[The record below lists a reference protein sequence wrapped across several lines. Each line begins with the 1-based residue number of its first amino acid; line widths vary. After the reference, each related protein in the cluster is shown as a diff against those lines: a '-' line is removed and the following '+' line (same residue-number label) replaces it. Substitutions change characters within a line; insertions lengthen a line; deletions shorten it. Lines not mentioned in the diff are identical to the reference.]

1 MGDEPRTDAFPKS
14 ATKTSRL
21 LSLDAYRGFTMLAMV
36 SAGLRMDH
44 LKNDPNWGWLADQL
58 DHRRW
63 EGCTAWDLIQPS
75 FMFIVGVAMPY
86 SYARRR
92 EQGDSWSLQFR
103 HALQRCALLSAIGIF
118 LDCYS
123 ERTIYVQFIRVLQQ
137 IALAYPLVF
146 LVLHRGALTQA
157 LTALTILVVHPLA
170 FVLFHRWSGL
180 AGDPWAVQYNFGR
193 ALDSMLHLPMSVGGY
208 VTFNAFSSAATIL
221 FGVLCGELLRGRW
234 SPEVKLLVLITA
246 GLAGLWIGWELTA
259 WVPMIKRLWTS
270 SFAVFAAGWTCLM
283 MAGFYL
289 VIDML
294 KLQRWAFPFTVVG
307 MNSIASYVFSGIGSS
322 VVQRG
327 LSPFLEPLLPPT
339 STAFP
344 IVMAILVV
352 VVNFLFCYWLYRH
365 RIFFRV

>member
-1 MGDEPRTDAFPKS
+1 MGDEARTDALPKS
-14 ATKTSRL
+14 AAKTGRL

-36 SAGLRMDH
+36 SAGLRMGH
-44 LKNDPNWGWLADQL
+44 LKNDPTWGWLADQL

-92 EQGDSWSLQFR
+92 EQGDNWGLQFR
-103 HALQRCALLSAIGIF
+103 HALQRCVLLAGIGIF

-157 LTALTILVVHPLA
+157 LTALAILFVHPLA
-170 FVLFHRWSGL
+170 FMLFNHWSGV

-193 ALDSMLHLPMSVGGY
+193 SLDAILHLPLSVGGY

-234 SPEVKLLVLITA
+234 PPAVKLLVLIAA

-259 WVPMIKRLWTS
+259 CVPMIKRLWTT

-294 KLQRWAFPFTVVG
+294 RLQRWAFPFTVVG

-339 STAFP
+339 SNAFP
-344 IVMAILVV
+344 IVMAMLVV
-352 VVNFLFCYWLYRH
+352 VVNFLFCYWLYRR

>member
-1 MGDEPRTDAFPKS
+1 MGSEPVKIEPPK
-14 ATKTSRL
+14 TGRL

-36 SAGLRMDH
+36 SAGLRMQH
-44 LKNDPNWGWLADQL
+44 LQHDPTWGWLADQL
-58 DHRRW
+58 DHRQW

-75 FMFIVGVAMPY
+75 FLFIVGVAMPY
-86 SYARRR
+86 SYARRC
-92 EQGDSWSLQFR
+92 EQGDSWGLQFR
-103 HALQRCALLSAIGIF
+103 HALQRCVLLAAIGIF

-170 FVLFHRWSGL
+170 FVLFHQWAGL
-180 AGDPWAVQYNFGR
+180 DGSPWAIEYNFAR
-193 ALDSMLHLPMSVGGY
+193 ILDSMLHLPLSAGGY
-208 VTFNAFSSAATIL
+208 ATFNAFSSAATIL
-221 FGVLCGELLRGRW
+221 LGVLCGELMRGRW
-234 SPEVKLLVLITA
+234 SPSTKLLVLLFAGVA
-246 GLAGLWIGWELTA
+246 GLLIGWELTT
-259 WVPMIKRLWTS
+259 WVPMIKRLWTT

-294 KLQRWAFPFTVVG
+294 NVRSWAFPLTVVG

-327 LSPFLEPLLPPT
+327 LAPFVEPLFRHSP
-339 STAFP
+339 AGYP
-344 IVMAILVV
+344 IVMAALVV
-352 VVNFLFCYWLYRH
+352 VVNCLFCYWLYRH
-365 RIFFRV
+365 RIIFKV